1 MPNLYILLMCLP
13 PATTLSIGKL
23 RKMITSG
30 RAQSLRLQSHRS
42 EEIKKWQQN
51 RESALDPQSYNNPA
65 PDSISSNEH

>member
-1 MPNLYILLMCLP
+1 
-13 PATTLSIGKL
+13 
-23 RKMITSG
+23 MITSG